1 MTDIAELKIAIDKA
15 NREMYEAFVA
25 GRFNA
30 ATTHAI
36 ELEKLACAAKWTIG
50 RAELDGSIK

>member
-15 NREMYEAFVA
+15 NREMYEAFSA
-25 GRFNA
+25 GKLDL

-36 ELEKLACAAKWTIG
+36 GIEKLGCAAKWTIA